1 MTVSG
6 LILDILGA
14 PVLIWSELS
23 NEASRIH
30 SGAVI
35 RGKLKARERIPVWIA
50 EKIGSK
56 AHRGNGC
63 FAHLTMNTTME
74 PMGILKL
81 VTVPSRRPS
90 GPLGASD
97 IRTSILNMKW
107 ARGCSQIYAEQNH
120 P

>member
-23 NEASRIH
+23 NEASRIR

-50 EKIGSK
+50 EKLVRKRIAGMD
-56 AHRGNGC
+56 ALPIMTIINARPLFFPMAN
-63 FAHLTMNTTME
+63 HL
-74 PMGILKL
+74 
-81 VTVPSRRPS
+81 
-90 GPLGASD
+90 
-97 IRTSILNMKW
+97 
-107 ARGCSQIYAEQNH
+107 
-120 P
+120 

>member
-6 LILDILGA
+6 FILDILGA

-23 NEASRIH
+23 NEASRIR

-35 RGKLKARERIPVWIA
+35 RGTLKARERMPVWIA

-63 FAHLTMNTTME
+63 FAHYDHN
-74 PMGILKL
+74 K
-81 VTVPSRRPS
+81 
-90 GPLGASD
+90 
-97 IRTSILNMKW
+97 RTSLDFSYGQPPADVVEVIRL
-107 ARGCSQIYAEQNH
+107 
-120 P
+120 